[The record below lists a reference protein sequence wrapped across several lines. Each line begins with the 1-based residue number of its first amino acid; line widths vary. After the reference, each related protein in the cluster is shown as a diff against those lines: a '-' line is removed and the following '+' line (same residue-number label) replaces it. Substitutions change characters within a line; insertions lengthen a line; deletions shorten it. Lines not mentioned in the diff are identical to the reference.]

1 MNDADLLDLL
11 AICEEVVTGLDLESQ
26 SIAAKVHYGRA
37 DRMISSFRTAIRQ
50 RMDETANE
58 RTARG

>member
-1 MNDADLLDLL
+1 MKDADLLDFLE
-11 AICEEVVTGLDLESQ
+11 IIEEIVTGLDLESQ

-50 RMDETANE
+50 RMTANQGE
-58 RTARG
+58 V

>member
-11 AICEEVVTGLDLESQ
+11 EILQAILSRD
-26 SIAAKVHYGRA
+26 IDRA

-50 RMDETANE
+50 RMAEKAGE
-58 RTARG
+58 V